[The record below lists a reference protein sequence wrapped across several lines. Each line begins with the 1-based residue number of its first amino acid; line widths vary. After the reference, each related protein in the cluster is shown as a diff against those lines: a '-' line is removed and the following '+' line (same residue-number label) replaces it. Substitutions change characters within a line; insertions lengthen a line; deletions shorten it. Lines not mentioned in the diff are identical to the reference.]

1 MSDAVFYLSH
11 FISVGCMRLYAC
23 SQGIYFI
30 RYCNLCLIFFP
41 SFKMQLIFFPYE
53 TRAHENNSRRES
65 YPMFAQ
71 SKGF

>member
-41 SFKMQLIFFPYE
+41 YE
-53 TRAHENNSRRES
+53 TRAHENNSRGES